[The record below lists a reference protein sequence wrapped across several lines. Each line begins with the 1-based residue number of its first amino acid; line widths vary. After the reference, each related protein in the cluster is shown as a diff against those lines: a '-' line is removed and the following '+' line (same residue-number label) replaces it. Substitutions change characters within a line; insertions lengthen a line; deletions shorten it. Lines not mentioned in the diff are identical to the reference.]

1 MDNRRSRKATSYRK
15 VKKFTITIRN
25 TKIKVELLL
34 LIFTRIVP
42 YIIRRSDER
51 RTKEDGHA
59 LTSPPRYA
67 RLRLN

>member
-15 VKKFTITIRN
+15 VKKFTIRN

-34 LIFTRIVP
+34 LTFTRIVP